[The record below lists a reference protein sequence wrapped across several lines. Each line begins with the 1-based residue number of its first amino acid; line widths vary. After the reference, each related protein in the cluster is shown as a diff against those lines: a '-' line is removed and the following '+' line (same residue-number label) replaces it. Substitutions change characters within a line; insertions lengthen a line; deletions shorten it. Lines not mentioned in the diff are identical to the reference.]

1 MYKVFFNDRK
11 IVITG
16 SRNAPILKDEM
27 IIENLNSVKDVK
39 HLIQKAFIKW
49 DFQLTI
55 GLRNSL
61 FILYFESN
69 FETLKIIG

>member
-1 MYKVFFNDRK
+1 LPGKTNSKIFPVKSGLTIGDLLPRK
-11 IVITG
+11 NI
-16 SRNAPILKDEM
+16 
-27 IIENLNSVKDVK
+27 NSVKDVK